1 MSELSVL
8 FKKWD
13 SNNDG
18 YLSFEELEE
27 NMTDLTQLFTLNE
40 AEMRLMLKNADVN
53 GDDRLD
59 YTEFVTA
66 AFDKQ
71 KLLNKENLD
80 RVFKMI
86 DANNDGKIS
95 REELQSVF
103 GTAQLEDGEATWLEI
118 MEQVDTDKDGFIS
131 YEEFNEH
138 MFDVIRRRS
147 MAAAR

>member
-27 NMTDLTQLFTLNE
+27 NMTDLTQLFNLNE
-40 AEMRLMLKNADVN
+40 KAIREMLRNADVN

-66 AFDKQ
+66 CFDKQ
-71 KLLNKENLD
+71 KLLNKKDLD

-86 DANNDGKIS
+86 DTNGDGRIS
-95 REELQSVF
+95 RQELQSVF
-103 GTAQLEDGEATWLEI
+103 GTAQLEGGEDTWLEI
-118 MEQVDTDKDGFIS
+118 MEQVDTDRDGFIS

-147 MAAAR
+147 MKPQ